1 MLTEFLRSL
10 YTEDLYWP
18 AEKAEQQALL
28 EDAAFFSL
36 SAYIYHELK
45 RSGKWARL
53 PAASQEALKGKAD
66 RVLYHSLLIRRE
78 LSGLLARFEEAGVR
92 VIALKGVRL
101 AERYFGH
108 AAARQTSDIDL
119 LVPPEEMDR
128 AVALANA
135 AGFLEKDE
143 LEIHHI
149 SYYKSLGGHKLGVEL
164 HHSIGFETTAEID
177 ISRLWACSQ
186 PAEGYAFVRELPL
199 QETFYTLCLH
209 GIKDKLTYKHMIDMA
224 HLLVYH
230 GDGLRWEELW
240 LTASREG
247 TRGRLLTA
255 LSVVYRLY
263 PQLAARFPLPDRPP
277 PVFWSDRLVR
287 DYMLKRQNAGYYAYL
302 LLFPLLY
309 MDTNRQRAA
318 HLRHVFFPPRTAT
331 PVQHA
336 AYQGTGRF
344 QGMLHLYKYRVS
356 SLLKRR
362 SP

>member
-1 MLTEFLRSL
+1 MITEFLRSL
-10 YTEDLYWP
+10 YTDGLHWP
-18 AEKAEQQALL
+18 AEEAAQQALL

-45 RSGKWARL
+45 RSGKWSLL
-53 PAASQEALKGKAD
+53 PASSQAALKDKAD

-78 LSGLLARFEEAGVR
+78 LNGLLARFEEAGIR

-101 AERYFGH
+101 AERFFGH

-119 LVPPEEMDR
+119 LVPPGDMDR

-149 SYYKSLGGHKLGVEL
+149 SYYKSLGGRKLGVEL

-177 ISRLWACSQ
+177 ISRLWDRSE
-186 PAEGYAFVRELPL
+186 PAEGCTFVRELPL

-209 GIKDKLTYKHMIDMA
+209 GLKDKLTYKHIIDMA

-230 GDGLRWEELW
+230 GESLRWEELW
-240 LTASREG
+240 HTASREG
-247 TRGRLLTA
+247 TRARLMTA
-255 LSVVYRLY
+255 LSIVYRLY
-263 PQLAARFPLPDRPP
+263 PDLARKYPLPGRAPA
-277 PVFWSDRLVR
+277 VFWSDRLVR

-318 HLRHVFFPPRTAT
+318 HLRHVFFPPRSAT